1 MDDRRAAPLPE
12 RPVPLTIVLAVRA
25 LIAAMLF
32 AGALAGCGGGDS
44 ESGETQSPE
53 MRMAGDA
60 DGSGSDLFVQTAE
73 GGGFTGDGED
83 VTLTLRSVSAVTT
96 TFTDPPEPWIPSF
109 SGFRRRRSIATAA
122 FVSSFDQSFGEDP
135 PNAIVSSLERGEF
148 FTIELSDPRYEE
160 ATRTL
165 TYAVRSIGADGSDL
179 PSRLGPVS
187 VVIDGRP

>member
-1 MDDRRAAPLPE
+1 
-12 RPVPLTIVLAVRA
+12 
-25 LIAAMLF
+25 
-32 AGALAGCGGGDS
+32 
-44 ESGETQSPE
+44 

-83 VTLTLRSVSAVTT
+83 VTLTLRSVSTVDAFTDKSLFSNPPEP
-96 TFTDPPEPWIPSF
+96 FTDPPEPWIPSF
-109 SGFRRRRSIATAA
+109 SGFRRHRSIATAA